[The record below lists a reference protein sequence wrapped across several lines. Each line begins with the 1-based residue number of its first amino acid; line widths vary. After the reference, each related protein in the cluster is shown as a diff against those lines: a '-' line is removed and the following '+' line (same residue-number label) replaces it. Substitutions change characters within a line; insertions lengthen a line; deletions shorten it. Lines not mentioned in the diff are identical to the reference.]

1 MTAVRTAVIA
11 AFALVLVLLGAHAW
25 RRVGEIEELIRAA
38 EEELAHRD

>member
-1 MTAVRTAVIA
+1 MTAMRTA
-11 AFALVLVLLGAHAW
+11 AFAALGLALVLLGAHAW